1 MISDKV
7 HEQRLQ
13 KKDALIETDYYD
25 RGAVRIR
32 RSDHTKTDDVNSG
45 VILAKKY
52 YMHGKLMHQETE
64 FNPGMLYS
72 FIFPATEDGRV
83 QCPNCG
89 GIGED
94 ALFSDGCPYCGAFYN
109 MDYQKE
115 LPGGRDHSD
124 YVVQERKGLLLPLV
138 LIMAVCIVA
147 GMIITVTTGRTST
160 VFDYGKGAL
169 IGGIAG
175 GVIYLIYSGMKYR
188 ASLTSKEV
196 KKKHEQDI
204 VMERFLR
211 DLQANGLSM
220 GTFVNNLNLGL
231 RDYYFG
237 SDTDE
242 TRNIIDF
249 DVLDYRG
256 QNLTA
261 QDGKVYVTTDVSIRL
276 VSGEKDKVW
285 SDETVKRIR
294 LKKSGH
300 AGLHQ
305 KAGLNLVKCPFCGA
319 SIDLQAKR
327 CSYCGTAFLYE
338 RPLNIESVSTLP
350 GSS

>member
-45 VILAKKY
+45 VILKKKY

-94 ALFSDGCPYCGAFYN
+94 ALFADGCPYCGAFYN

-211 DLQANGLSM
+211 DLQANG
-220 GTFVNNLNLGL
+220 
-231 RDYYFG
+231 
-237 SDTDE
+237 